1 MYSVE
6 CLLRARQRFTKRIQL
21 TLVISIPLTVPTYKK
36 VLFKHKF
43 TPLGTHASTE
53 NLKKKKLGKSHTYA
67 YIELALAGVLIDKKS
82 LCEER

>member
-1 MYSVE
+1 MWYQSIKYYHRNGPFIAV
-6 CLLRARQRFTKRIQL
+6 LQF

-53 NLKKKKLGKSHTYA
+53 NLKKKKLG
-67 YIELALAGVLIDKKS
+67 
-82 LCEER
+82 